1 MEKKYLS
8 FRTLLE
14 SKIRFFA
21 LENNKNLTYSS
32 KELHNLLNEIL
43 KVYLEFHPVLKIS
56 VNIKGWKG
64 KTTPNYKNKF
74 DYIEVIRY
82 RKKDKF
88 ATPQP
93 FKLKIYYKDFENM
106 VTALKNLSNY
116 QIKKIPSEVVAAEYF
131 RVSDIS
137 ENKYGEPL
145 FNKHGFIPSHY
156 YKWRIT
162 HVSLTEIWNVLDKF
176 GVIEYLKGY
185 INIIDLNKKLDFQTK
200 FTT

>member
-8 FRTLLE
+8 YRTLLE

-21 LENNKNLTYSS
+21 KNKDLKYSS
-32 KELHNLLNEIL
+32 EELYNLLRGLLIHYNQFHPIL
-43 KVYLEFHPVLKIS
+43 KVS

-74 DYIEVIRY
+74 DYIEVIGY

-106 VTALKNLSNY
+106 LKALKNLSNY

-131 RVSDIS
+131 RVSNIS

-145 FNKHGFIPSHY
+145 FNKKGFIPSHY
-156 YKWRIT
+156 YHHRIV
-162 HVSLTEIWNVLDKF
+162 HVTLTEIWNVLDKF

-185 INIIDLNKKLDFQTK
+185 INILDLNKRLDFQTK
-200 FTT
+200 FTTL